1 MYAENSEKKARATK
15 ARTVQISGKTRTTD
29 GVVNSFDSKLK
40 DRHLSG
46 PAE

>member
-1 MYAENSEKKARATK
+1 MYAENSEKKREQPK
-15 ARTVQISGKTRTTD
+15 HVQISGKTRTTD